1 MHVFDLFITTS
12 AGMFSSNLLCFYFG
26 CLIFVVSLLQT
37 LCRVRIETIGQM
49 TALPRLAHA
58 RMIGL
63 FVCLQLMEFILIPSV
78 ILLLPQDLGPVGIMT
93 QYFILLCA
101 SQVNLWAL
109 VALYHCEARARQMG
123 DAWEEK
129 SLYVFYIEFARDI
142 FMLLVYP
149 ICVVFSLF
157 YVPQTG
163 IIFVPFG
170 TIRQFIMLAYSV
182 YKNATKYMRFSAATR
197 DMDSK
202 YPPLSKEEIDQLRD
216 KTCIICRE
224 EFDAETQNQAD
235 TPRKLPCHH
244 VFHFRCLHSWLERQQ
259 NCPTCRRDVFRAPP
273 QAEQPQERVARIR
286 SQGSPAE
293 LDDANDSAT
302 LSSLL
307 ARFTQPAEG
316 AASSSHDTPAPPP
329 AALVPPPA
337 DLEGVVG
344 VAVVVVAAVVGIV
357 ADLPPQPD
365 DARVG
370 VLRRHAGLG
379 VGVVDRGAAHR
390 SDDGL
395 VEVGNAE
402 DEAMRL
408 LQARTT
414 GADIESGHRADVGAG
429 AERPSCAAQHHAA
442 HIGIALEFE
451 GQIAD
456 AILHLAVQRIERI
469 RPVEDD
475 ARDGACAFEAN
486 GHTPAP
492 WTLKMWLAMVFFC
505 VCVVPPVMVSMRTS
519 RTMRSSG
526 SAPK

>member
-224 EFDAETQNQAD
+224 EFDAETHNQAD

-259 NCPTCRRDVFRAPP
+259 NCPTCRRDVFRASP
-273 QAEQPQERVARIR
+273 QAEQTQERVAHVQ
-286 SQGSPAE
+286 SQEPSAE
-293 LDDANDSAT
+293 LDCANDSAT

-316 AASSSHDTPAPPP
+316 AASSSHDTPAPHP
-329 AALVPPPA
+329 AATHDP
-337 DLEGVVG
+337 
-344 VAVVVVAAVVGIV
+344 
-357 ADLPPQPD
+357 
-365 DARVG
+365 R
-370 VLRRHAGLG
+370 
-379 VGVVDRGAAHR
+379 
-390 SDDGL
+390 
-395 VEVGNAE
+395 
-402 DEAMRL
+402 EAMRQAVLKRFDQKPQPPSTQPPVLIPLFDPQSVPDFRTRVEPNLPHTLVDWAKSVSPTPTLDEEQLSHVTDAQLRKRLQL
-408 LQARTT
+408 LQETQQTLQNA
-414 GADIESGHRADVGAG
+414 I
-429 AERPSCAAQHHAA
+429 AQ
-442 HIGIALEFE
+442 IQEAL
-451 GQIAD
+451 A
-456 AILHLAVQRIERI
+456 
-469 RPVEDD
+469 
-475 ARDGACAFEAN
+475 
-486 GHTPAP
+486 
-492 WTLKMWLAMVFFC
+492 
-505 VCVVPPVMVSMRTS
+505 PPVPEEKGKAPA
-519 RTMRSSG
+519 RSHE
-526 SAPK
+526 